1 VSDLPAWRQGDLP
14 HAPTYNPVNLVRVIG
29 PGAILLGLSLGAGDW
44 LLGPA
49 VAAAYGPSLLW
60 VCTLSI
66 LFQGVLNTEMA
77 RYTLA
82 TGEPVFTGFMR
93 QRPGPRTWAVIYSLL
108 HLAQV
113 GWAGWALAGGSW
125 GARLAL
131 AHALPV
137 PLLLVITV
145 VSSLTAAWIRR
156 RSVALRSPM
165 TPRAPWSPRSS

>member
-1 VSDLPAWRQGDLP
+1 MSDLPAWRQGDLP

-93 QRPGPRTWAVIYSLL
+93 QRPGPRAWAVIAMMGTCVPCVCS
-108 HLAQV
+108 
-113 GWAGWALAGGSW
+113 WA
-125 GARLAL
+125 RM
-131 AHALPV
+131 
-137 PLLLVITV
+137 
-145 VSSLTAAWIRR
+145 AA
-156 RSVALRSPM
+156 VAANPSRIGI
-165 TPRAPWSPRSS
+165 